1 MEESKE
7 KESYD
12 APTAK
17 VEIVDGCDDI
27 MALSLPFAPM
37 RIGGENGLYRF

>member
-1 MEESKE
+1 MEENKE

-37 RIGGENGLYRF
+37 SLGGEHGLFRF